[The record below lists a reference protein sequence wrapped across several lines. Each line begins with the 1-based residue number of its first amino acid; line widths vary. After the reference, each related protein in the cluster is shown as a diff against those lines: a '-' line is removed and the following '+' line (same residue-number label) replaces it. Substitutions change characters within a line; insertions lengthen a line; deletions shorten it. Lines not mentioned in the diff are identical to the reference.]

1 MKNKTKACIIMLS
14 WNTKEL
20 TRDCLDSIRNNTIEK
35 NFKIVMVDSGS
46 KDGSQEMIKKH
57 YPEVDLFELKENK
70 GFSGGN
76 NICIKH
82 AYKKYNPDY
91 YYFLSNDTKVTKG
104 WLKNILEFADTH
116 PEGGMFGSR
125 QRDFNDKQVIYA
137 AYINKIGIHK
147 YISPQKPQEVTWVSG
162 GSFMVKKNVIKKIG
176 AFDEIFNPSYYEESD
191 WEERAIRSGFKVYI
205 VPSSLIYHKGSGS
218 IDSYTYSRNEMFY
231 RKRLI
236 FYVKHYK
243 RYLITRIFID
253 FFRGIMIGELKTVS
267 RGYMQ
272 GVKDL
277 LNNKSK
283 KMKTVYIK

>member
-1 MKNKTKACIIMLS
+1 MLG

-20 TRDCLDSIRNNTIEK
+20 TKDCLDSIRDNTLEK

-46 KDGSQEMIKKH
+46 KDGSQEMIKKN

-70 GFSGGN
+70 GCSKGY

-91 YYFLSNDTKVTKG
+91 YYVLGNDTRVTKG
-104 WLKNILEFADTH
+104 WLKNILEFADAH
-116 PEGGMFGSR
+116 PKGGIFGSR
-125 QRDFNDKQVIYA
+125 QRDFNNKPAIYA

-147 YISPQKPQEVTWVSG
+147 YISPMKPQEVTWVSG
-162 GSFMVKKNVIKKIG
+162 GSFMIKKEVIKKIG
-176 AFDEIFNPSYYEESD
+176 AFDEIFTPAYYEESD
-191 WEERAIRSGFKVYI
+191 WEERAIKSGFKVYI

-218 IDSYTYSRNEMFY
+218 IDSYTYSRNEMYY

-243 RYLITRIFID
+243 RYLLNRIIIDIFKGITTRDI
-253 FFRGIMIGELKTVS
+253 KTIY

-272 GVKDL
+272 GIKDL
-277 LNNKSK
+277 LNNKNK
-283 KMKTVYIK
+283 KMKTVYIH